1 MTPKKY
7 PETEK
12 SSEVTRK
19 SSHGR
24 PASPILTNQRHENN
38 FWCFWWVCCFKINHN
53 FVLRPSNISAADD
66 KGGNNFV
73 YAKSYRY
80 FLPLNLFAFLEANQT
95 ELTRW
100 LQTWHS
106 CSKKPNCRVM
116 LLRAQK
122 KNSTPARDR
131 NRAKDPRN
139 TLPTRHFA
147 SCSNF
152 PNSAKSGELWNIWG
166 LLCVWYLLAWKN
178 ANLGRS
184 HFLPL
189 FFTRMTVTVALSR
202 ILHRSSHCR
211 EWGKIRF
218 FFFFLSIFFRFFL
231 PTPEG
236 MHSCLQPDSF
246 LGAVNYCLQPDSFW
260 TESLSCHL
268 APSGLR

>member
-122 KNSTPARDR
+122 KKLHASSRQKPSKGPQKHLTHTAFCELFEFSEFCEIWWIMKYLGIVVRLVSSGVEKRELGALTFP
-131 NRAKDPRN
+131 
-139 TLPTRHFA
+139 PTFFYSYDGH
-147 SCSNF
+147 CCLE
-152 PNSAKSGELWNIWG
+152 PNSS
-166 LLCVWYLLAWKN
+166 
-178 ANLGRS
+178 
-184 HFLPL
+184 
-189 FFTRMTVTVALSR
+189 
-202 ILHRSSHCR
+202 
-211 EWGKIRF
+211 
-218 FFFFLSIFFRFFL
+218 
-231 PTPEG
+231 PE
-236 MHSCLQPDSF
+236 Q
-246 LGAVNYCLQPDSFW
+246 
-260 TESLSCHL
+260 SL
-268 APSGLR
+268 